1 MTTEAKALPSRI
13 RGMVAAVALV
23 ALVGLVNSPLTQSEN
38 QALAA
43 GEVITVEPGT
53 AARGDFITVTVSRI
67 SSSTFCSYL
76 PFAGDGYFMRVYLYN
91 YDTGENFYM
100 FPQQSET
107 FNPSTQ
113 QSLTLRVGPI
123 PDRYPLGQI
132 SVVGDCMY
140 PDGRQTGNTA
150 IPFTLTVVERGQ
162 AAPAPAPA
170 PEPAPAPAPA
180 PAEEP
185 AQAAEASTDP
195 AAVDLGED
203 SLTEVAERQSR
214 SQPSAPAGLTFRVAQ
229 SNSTSGTS
237 GLFLIGKTAGLTSDL
252 TIELTSG
259 ESRYVLSKL
268 SPTNGTLRAEIFVPT
283 GLEPGTYE
291 LRATTDSECIGA
303 NCPAMPATTVTISND
318 RYQVLGEEI
327 ALADAV
333 VGSPL
338 PAMAWIASGTGLL
351 LALGAAAMWVF
362 IRNRSSA
369 PSL

>member
-1 MTTEAKALPSRI
+1 MTTEAKTPRNRI
-13 RGMVAAVALV
+13 RGVISAVALV
-23 ALVGLVNSPLTQSEN
+23 ALVGIMTSPLTQAEN

-53 AARGDFITVTVSRI
+53 AASGDFITVTVSRI
-67 SSSTFCSYL
+67 STSSFCDYL
-76 PFAGDGYFMRVYLYN
+76 PYAGDGYYMRVYLYN
-91 YDTGENFYM
+91 YDTGENFYL
-100 FPQQSET
+100 FPQQSEA
-107 FNPSTQ
+107 FNPRTQ

-123 PDRYPLGQI
+123 PDRYPLGPI

-162 AAPAPAPA
+162 AAPAPAPEA
-170 PEPAPAPAPA
+170 ESAPAPTPA
-180 PAEEP
+180 PPAEP
-185 AQAAEASTDP
+185 AQAAEGSTDV
-195 AAVDLGED
+195 AAAGLGED
-203 SLTEVAERQSR
+203 TLTEVSERQSR

-229 SNSTSGTS
+229 SDSIVGSS
-237 GLFLIGKTAGLTSDL
+237 GLFLMGKTAGLTSDL

-268 SPTNGTLRAEIFVPT
+268 SPTNGLLRTEIFVPI

-291 LRATTDSECIGA
+291 LRAITDRDCIA
-303 NCPAMPATTVTISND
+303 ADCPKMPATTVTISD
-318 RYQVLGEEI
+318 DGYQVLGEEI
-327 ALADAV
+327 ALAEAAV
-333 VGSPL
+333 VSPL
-338 PAMAWIASGTGLL
+338 PAMAWMASGTGLL
-351 LALGAAAMWVF
+351 LALGAGAMWVL

>member
-1 MTTEAKALPSRI
+1 MTTEAKTLPSRI
-13 RGMVAAVALV
+13 RAMVSALALV
-23 ALVGLVNSPLTQSEN
+23 ALVCIINSPLTQAEN

-53 AARGDFITVTVSRI
+53 AASGDFITVTVSRI
-67 SSSTFCSYL
+67 STSSFCDYL
-76 PFAGDGYFMRVYLYN
+76 PYAGDGYYMRVYLYN
-91 YDTGENFYM
+91 YDTGENFYL

-107 FNPSTQ
+107 FNPRTQ
-113 QSLTLRVGPI
+113 QSLTVRVGPI

-170 PEPAPAPAPA
+170 PEPAPAPA
-180 PAEEP
+180 EES
-185 AQAAEASTDP
+185 AQAAEGSTD
-195 AAVDLGED
+195 AAAADLGED

-229 SNSTSGTS
+229 SDSTSGSS

-259 ESRYVLSKL
+259 ESSYVLSKL
-268 SPTNGTLRAEIFVPT
+268 SPTNGTLRAEIFVPI

-291 LRATTDSECIGA
+291 LRATTDGECIGA
-303 NCPAMPATTVTISND
+303 TCPAMPATTVTISND

-327 ALADAV
+327 ALTDAAV
-333 VGSPL
+333 KSPL
-338 PAMAWIASGTGLL
+338 PAMAWLASGTGLL

-362 IRNRSSA
+362 LRNRSSA